1 MTLTLEQK
9 QTIISKYNMGKT
21 VREIAQD
28 MKINKNT
35 VNKWTKQYREHG
47 NLKRKRGTGF
57 KKENISLKST
67 NNTNNEEIMSS

>member
-1 MTLTLEQK
+1 
-9 QTIISKYNMGKT
+9 
-21 VREIAQD
+21 

-35 VNKWTKQYREHG
+35 VNKWTKQYREQG

-67 NNTNNEEIMSS
+67 NNTNNEEIISS